1 MQVLLRSTT
10 SARPR
15 AASPGSPVS
24 DWGIASP
31 TIAYVRNAAALAA
44 QGRVATAARHA
55 PRIWMAGLAKGIH
68 RDRLEPGLR
77 IVGVTRAH
85 LARRI
90 DRAGAA
96 GFDLGECAVPGL
108 VGAGLREGVAGC
120 DRTVAGA
127 EQLWRRRGRACDQAR
142 HRGGACLG
150 FGIRSRWRF
159 RDDATRAGRD

>member
-1 MQVLLRSTT
+1 MQVLARSTT

-15 AASPGSPVS
+15 VTSPGSPVS

-31 TIAYVRNAAALAA
+31 TIAYVRNAASLAA
-44 QGRVATAARHA
+44 QGRAAATAARHT
-55 PRIWMAGLAKGIH
+55 PRIWIAGLAKGIH

-77 IVGVTRAH
+77 IVSVTRAK

-96 GFDLGECAVPGL
+96 GFDLGEYAVPGL
-108 VGAGLREGVAGC
+108 VGAGLREGVARG

-127 EQLWRRRGRACDQAR
+127 E
-142 HRGGACLG
+142 
-150 FGIRSRWRF
+150 
-159 RDDATRAGRD
+159 

>member
-1 MQVLLRSTT
+1 MQVLARSTT

-15 AASPGSPVS
+15 VISPGSPVS

-44 QGRVATAARHA
+44 QGRVAATAARHA

-77 IVGVTRAH
+77 IVGGTRAH

-90 DRAGAA
+90 DRAGTA
-96 GFDLGECAVPGL
+96 GFDLGEYAVPGL
-108 VGAGLREGVAGC
+108 VGAGLREGVAGS
-120 DRTVAGA
+120 DRA
-127 EQLWRRRGRACDQAR
+127 
-142 HRGGACLG
+142 
-150 FGIRSRWRF
+150 
-159 RDDATRAGRD
+159 

>member
-1 MQVLLRSTT
+1 MQVLVRSTT

-15 AASPGSPVS
+15 LTSPGSPVS
-24 DWGIASP
+24 DWGTASP

-44 QGRVATAARHA
+44 PGRVAATAARHA

-77 IVGVTRAH
+77 IVSVAPTH

-96 GFDLGECAVPGL
+96 GFDLGEYAVPGL

-120 DRTVAGA
+120 DGAVAGP
-127 EQLWRRRGRACDQAR
+127 EQLWRRRGPAR
-142 HRGGACLG
+142 
-150 FGIRSRWRF
+150 
-159 RDDATRAGRD
+159 D

>member
-31 TIAYVRNAAALAA
+31 TIAYVRNAASLAA
-44 QGRVATAARHA
+44 QGRAAATAARHA
-55 PRIWMAGLAKGIH
+55 PSIWMAGLANCLP
-68 RDRLEPGLR
+68 RDRLEPGMC
-77 IVGVTRAH
+77 IVSVAHAH

-96 GFDLGECAVPGL
+96 GFDL
-108 VGAGLREGVAGC
+108 
-120 DRTVAGA
+120 
-127 EQLWRRRGRACDQAR
+127 
-142 HRGGACLG
+142 
-150 FGIRSRWRF
+150 
-159 RDDATRAGRD
+159 